1 MTFTWSQQ
9 RLSYQLLFVNLRMA
23 CQQPLSQ
30 RPKVVVQ
37 VVLVMAIWMLFLE
50 IHPRQVIV
58 RQIIALNGLT
68 YLSER

>member
-30 RPKVVVQ
+30 RLKVVVQ